1 MARVVRNA
9 KENIQRCQMKIA
21 LIIASVLLTGCAITT
36 NPEVQKSISKDQTM
50 DKMAKAALINEMLVS
65 PDAHVRA
72 KGAAIAEK
80 FLIEPKK
87 NIFGF

>member
-1 MARVVRNA
+1 MKLVV
-9 KENIQRCQMKIA
+9 IITA
-21 LIIASVLLTGCAITT
+21 LLLSGCAVMS
-36 NPEVQKSISKDQTM
+36 NPDVEKSVSRDKTM
-50 DKMAKAALINEMLVS
+50 EQMAKAALINDMLNS

-80 FLIEPKK
+80 FLVEPKK

>member
-1 MARVVRNA
+1 
-9 KENIQRCQMKIA
+9 MKIA
-21 LIIASVLLTGCAITT
+21 IGVVVILLSGCAVMS
-36 NPEVQKSISKDQTM
+36 NPEVEKSISRDKTM
-50 DKMAKAALINEMLVS
+50 EQMARAALINDMLNS

-80 FLIEPKK
+80 FLTEPKK

>member
-1 MARVVRNA
+1 
-9 KENIQRCQMKIA
+9 MKIA
-21 LIIASVLLTGCAITT
+21 ISITALLLSGCAIMP
-36 NPEVQKSISKDQTM
+36 NPDVEKSLSRDKTM
-50 DKMAKAALINEMLVS
+50 EQMAKAALINDMLNS

-80 FLIEPKK
+80 FVEPKK